1 MFMVNP
7 HFRSADLEKSRIA
20 AFFKRGA
27 ISPLQLLGLL
37 TMISLFHPFS
47 GNRCKDLLVLKN

>member
-1 MFMVNP
+1 MVNS

-20 AFFKRGA
+20 VFFKSDA

-37 TMISLFHPFS
+37 ISLFHPFS

>member
-1 MFMVNP
+1 MVNP